1 MPVYVGNCVPSHHE
15 ALLQHTHMTT
25 KYYSGNDCCCNWFPH
40 KSIKALSMPGAS
52 LIALPCIH
60 SLLPFLLCLSSCP
73 SFLSSVILHFL
84 RHLMPSGSAHK
95 LVLEGADFQ
104 ECWWL
109 NSTKYAFE
117 VFLNIYKILIT
128 YDICIYTHIICIH
141 TYIHTCNT
149 CISSLSIY
157 IYIS

>member
-1 MPVYVGNCVPSHHE
+1 MWGTASPPTMRLFCST
-15 ALLQHTHMTT
+15 HTWQQNIILVMIAVVI
-25 KYYSGNDCCCNWFPH
+25 DFL
-40 KSIKALSMPGAS
+40 IKASKLLVCPELLWLLCPAS
-52 LIALPCIH
+52 TPCC
-60 SLLPFLLCLSSCP
+60 PFCCLSSCP

-128 YDICIYTHIICIH
+128 YDICIYTHTYNMY